1 MKKPL
6 LAAALAIALAT
17 TTSGCAAMMKF
28 MGDMTAAAITQKTA
42 NLSELSVRASYVTN
56 LFPKDSGLVE
66 AVDSGDTWQEG
77 QNLLGVVLL
86 KRQGVGMYELDG
98 AIGYQD
104 KPNGPIVPIPYVGK
118 GAYQI
123 ALNGKDFAPKTIIL
137 RTAGGQ
143 EARLRVAPAKPITLK
158 AINGKPAK
166 GATLDLNKDVVL
178 DLANPPGTA
187 GTPIKVSI
195 AIQAMGIHT
204 MSAVGIFKAADRV
217 TVPKEAFRNMLVSAS
232 HDVGAVGILKGA
244 NYLLVERYEQ
254 GLPAAGVGA
263 AETLGQAWTW
273 APVTVTGDAPM
284 NSSLQADGKL
294 PGSTSEV
301 GFMVFKPNAFYGPPL
316 PMAKT
321 VALGTLR
328 ARGKLY
334 ESKTYESK
342 SYGYQTV
349 TTTTT
354 TITKQFPEVPD
365 GHWNA
370 LLKDLETRLTA
381 SLKRVTN
388 TALLPAERL
397 AGSPTY
403 KAMKEIAEQR
413 DTRAGATS
421 YIVKIRPGSRH
432 VLPESL
438 DTIDVSS
445 TFPADRPISRIMR
458 ESKTDGLLSV
468 TLDLQIATAKDSE
481 KLVLI
486 PRLSWVMYAE
496 PNGYLAFPASYGQGF
511 VEATDGVPFNAE
523 ALQKNPAEMSRVARL
538 PELVNAFEASLKA
551 LRAKEQAAGYDA
563 IWRGR

>member
-17 TTSGCAAMMKF
+17 TTSGCAVMMKF
-28 MGDMTAAAITQKTA
+28 IGDMTAAAITQKTA

-66 AVDSGDTWQEG
+66 AVDSGETWQEG

-98 AIGYQD
+98 AVGYQAT
-104 KPNGPIVPIPYVGK
+104 PNGPIVPIPYVGK

-123 ALNGKDFAPKTIIL
+123 ALSAKDLAPKTIVL
-137 RTAGGQ
+137 RTTGGQ
-143 EARLRVAPAKPITLK
+143 EARLVVAPAKPITLK

-166 GATLDLNKDVVL
+166 GATIDLGKDVVL
-178 DLANPPGTA
+178 DLANPAGTA
-187 GTPIKVSI
+187 GTPIKVSV
-195 AIQAMGIHT
+195 AIQAMGIQT
-204 MSAVGIFKAADRV
+204 MSAVGIFKAADRI

-244 NYLLVERYEQ
+244 NYLLVERYEH
-254 GLPAAGVGA
+254 GLPAAAVGA

-273 APVTVTGDAPM
+273 APVTVTGDAPL
-284 NSSLQADGKL
+284 NAKLEVQGKL

-301 GFMVFKPNAFYGPPL
+301 GFMAFKPNAFYGPPL

-321 VALGTLR
+321 IALGTLR

-370 LLKDLETRLTA
+370 LLKDLETRLGA
-381 SLKRVTN
+381 SLKRVSN
-388 TALLPAERL
+388 TTMLPAERL
-397 AGSPTY
+397 ASSPTY
-403 KAMKEIAEQR
+403 KAMKDISEER

-432 VLPESL
+432 VLAESL
-438 DTIDVSS
+438 DTIEVSS
-445 TFPADRPISRIMR
+445 TFPADRALARVMR
-458 ESKTDGLLSV
+458 ESKTDGLLSA
-468 TLDLQIATAKDSE
+468 TLDLQIATAKDSD

-486 PRLSWVMYAE
+486 PRLTYIIFGAT
-496 PNGYLAFPASYGQGF
+496 NGYAAGPLSYATGF
-511 VEATDGVPFNAE
+511 IEATDGVPFNAE
-523 ALQKNPAEMSRVARL
+523 ALQKNPGEMSRVARL